1 MRRSHLHQQVKQL
14 TTRTHHFVPSVIKK
28 LEKKVAD
35 INNDH
40 RKSFKPGILGSA
52 ALEVNPLNCCKDKMT
67 RECDLSHQHLIHSK
81 KRTEKDLW

>member
-1 MRRSHLHQQVKQL
+1 MRRSHSHQQVKQL

-35 INNDH
+35 INT
-40 RKSFKPGILGSA
+40 SGSA

-67 RECDLSHQHLIHSK
+67 RECDLSHQHLTDSLQ
-81 KRTEKDLW
+81 KRTENDHW